1 MKIHNK
7 QCEAI
12 NNLRW

>member
-12 NNLRW
+12 NNLRR